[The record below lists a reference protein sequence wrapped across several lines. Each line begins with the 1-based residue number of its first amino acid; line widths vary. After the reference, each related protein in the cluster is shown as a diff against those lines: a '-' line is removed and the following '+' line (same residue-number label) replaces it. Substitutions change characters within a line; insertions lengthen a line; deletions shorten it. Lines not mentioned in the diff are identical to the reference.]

1 MEYFS
6 GDSEDDMS
14 DSEIK
19 DCEEKCYSE
28 LLKGVHLIRNKDGT
42 LRCPFC
48 KGKKK
53 QDYKYK
59 DLLQH
64 ASGVGAGKRGVE
76 ATGGHRALEKFLKSH
91 LTDAAEPP
99 IQRTVHLEQEAPQR
113 PNAEELIVWPWMGI
127 IVNINRTMV
136 DGKYVGAGNSEL
148 KERFAGFH
156 PIQVHALWSYEGHL
170 GKAILEFSKDW
181 KGYNDAISFERSF
194 VENHHSRKE
203 YYGRDPGSELYGW
216 VARSEDYNAT
226 SPIGKHLRLKGDL
239 KTVAQINNEDLRKK
253 NKLVEDLHNTIQEKN
268 KYLETSKEKL
278 SKLEYYIVLTDSAR
292 QKAEENYRRLEETHR
307 EELNKFQQEI
317 HALINHRNEE
327 NRQLNRDLER
337 QMLELEQRRKELDQ
351 REAQNDFEKKK
362 LEEEKKKVY
371 NKKEGL
377 QRANEIQKQNEQKQL
392 KLIELHEKQNRE
404 LSIQV
409 HQQRKVLADR
419 QKKELDIQRLKAHIE
434 TLKEVRDGSNSDH
447 IKKIETLESELQE
460 KNDEMES
467 LQDMNQ
473 QLMCKE
479 REVNDELQLA
489 RKAAIEIL
497 NEGVPANSQI
507 VVKRMGDLDPEAWRG
522 ACQRKFA
529 SNEWQT
535 KYAEMHS
542 LWEDYLRDPSW
553 YPFKVVPV
561 LGDTEKHELVVNE
574 DDEKLRDL
582 RIEMGK
588 EVCDTVIVALK
599 ELNEYNA
606 SGRYPIPEAWNKAE
620 NRRAT
625 MKEIVLYLSRTKA
638 KKRKT
643 RA

>member
-6 GDSEDDMS
+6 GDSEGDMS

-156 PIQVHALWSYEGHL
+156 PIQRIIIAGRNIMVEIQGVSYMDE
-170 GKAILEFSKDW
+170 
-181 KGYNDAISFERSF
+181 
-194 VENHHSRKE
+194 
-203 YYGRDPGSELYGW
+203 
-216 VARSEDYNAT
+216 VARSEDYNAA

-239 KTVAQINNEDLRKK
+239 KTFAQINHEDLRKK
-253 NKLVEDLHNTIQEKN
+253 NKLVEDLHNTLQEKN

-409 HQQRKVLADR
+409 HQQRKVLTDR

-447 IKKIETLESELQE
+447 IKKIETLESKLQE

-489 RKAAIEIL
+489 RKATIEIL

-507 VVKRMGDLDPEAWRG
+507 VVKRMGDLDPKAWRG

-529 SNEWQT
+529 SNWQT

-588 EVCDTVIVALK
+588 EVCDTMIVALK

-625 MKEIVLYLSRTKA
+625 MKEIVLYL
-638 KKRKT
+638 KT
-643 RA
+643 RRTTSL

>member
-19 DCEEKCYSE
+19 ECEEKCFNE
-28 LLKGVHLIRNKDGT
+28 LMKGLHIIRNIDGT

-91 LTDAAEPP
+91 LTDAADPP
-99 IQRTVHLEQEAPQR
+99 IQRTVHLEQETPQR
-113 PNAEELIVWPWMGI
+113 PNSEDLIVWPWMGI
-127 IVNINRTMV
+127 IVNIHRAMV
-136 DGKYVGAGNSEL
+136 DGKYIGAGNSEL

-156 PIQVHALWSYEGHL
+156 PIQVHALWNYEGHL

-181 KGYNDAISFERSF
+181 EGYHDALSFERSF
-194 VENHHSRKE
+194 IENHHCRKE

-216 VARSEDYNAT
+216 VARSEDYNAA
-226 SPIGKHLRLKGDL
+226 SPIGKHLRSKGDL
-239 KTVAQINNEDLRKK
+239 KTVAQIHNEDLRKK

-268 KYLETSKEKL
+268 KYLETSKEQL
-278 SKLEYYIVLTDSAR
+278 SKMEYLIVLTDSAR
-292 QKAEENYRRLEETHR
+292 QKAEEQNQRLEETHR
-307 EELNKFQQEI
+307 EELKKVELEVQ
-317 HALINHRNEE
+317 ALNNHRNEE
-327 NRQLNRDLER
+327 NRQLSRDLER

-362 LEEEKKKVY
+362 LEDEKRKVY

-377 QRANEIQKQNEQKQL
+377 QRANEKQKQNEEKQL
-392 KLIELHEKQNRE
+392 KLIEEHERQNRE

-409 HQQRKVLADR
+409 HRQRKILADR

-447 IKKIETLESELQE
+447 IKKIETLESELEE

-479 REVNDELQLA
+479 REVNDELQMA

-507 VVKRMGDLDPEAWRG
+507 IVKRMGDLEHEAWRE
-522 ACQRKFA
+522 ACKRKFK
-529 SNEWQT
+529 SDDWEC
-535 KYAEMHS
+535 KYIEMYS
-542 LWEDYLRDPSW
+542 LWQDHLRDPSW

-561 LGDTEKHELVVNE
+561 IADTEKHELVVNE
-574 DDEKLRDL
+574 DDEKLRGL
-582 RIEMGK
+582 YNEMGK

-625 MKEIVLYLSRTKA
+625 MKDIVLYLSRTKA